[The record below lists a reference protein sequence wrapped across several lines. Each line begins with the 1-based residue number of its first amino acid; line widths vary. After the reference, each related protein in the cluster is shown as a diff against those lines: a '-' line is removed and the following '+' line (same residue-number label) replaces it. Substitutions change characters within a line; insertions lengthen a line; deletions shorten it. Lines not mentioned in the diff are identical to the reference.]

1 MKYQNLRHPESADD
15 NEGILP
21 DIYILQFKFLSNVY

>member
-15 NEGILP
+15 NEGIF
-21 DIYILQFKFLSNVY
+21 DHVYKNLNCTNCTI